1 MGASP
6 GAGAG
11 CDCGESRHPSRAAAR
26 TAPRDTPDGLSETQ
40 SSNPHRPTRGHVCM
54 LSCTDKSPIRGGWPG
69 RGKNRNL
76 VQCTSDA
83 LDRAGRDD
91 SALSDI
97 YLSARVP
104 RATWWKREQISLW
117 GSWCPTPRERLP
129 ADGRDRKSGESRE
142 LSDKGNCTVA
152 PPRAVSSQ
160 SGKCFPDHAWD

>member
-11 CDCGESRHPSRAAAR
+11 CDCRESRHPSRAAAR
-26 TAPRDTPDGLSETQ
+26 TAPRDSPDGLSETQ

-54 LSCTDKSPIRGGWPG
+54 LSCTDKSPIREGWPG

-83 LDRAGRDD
+83 LDRARRDD

-97 YLSARVP
+97 CLHVFQGPPGGRGNRFLCGAPGARRPEKGCLPMEGTERQV
-104 RATWWKREQISLW
+104 KVENF
-117 GSWCPTPRERLP
+117 PTR
-129 ADGRDRKSGESRE
+129 G
-142 LSDKGNCTVA
+142 TV
-152 PPRAVSSQ
+152 Q
-160 SGKCFPDHAWD
+160 